1 MKLKANL
8 KKFRPKKWMVVTA
21 VIVIICVAVG
31 IFFSAFRKNKAKDAM
46 SQLSNESSVS
56 RQSIVSSITGTAVVK
71 PKDQYSIT
79 SLVNGDILSANFEQ
93 GDMVNEGDVLYRI
106 DASDAENSIESANIA
121 VERSQNNYSKAVA
134 DQSDLTV
141 KSDVSGI
148 IKKLYIKK
156 GDSVNAG
163 AQIADIYD
171 DSVLLLTIPFNES
184 DIPQLFHGANATV
197 RISGTSDTLFGTVK
211 EIKGASYAKAGN
223 MLVRDVVIRVENPGT
238 LMVTDTAVA
247 SIGSISCND
256 SGTFE
261 YVTEKTV
268 TAKASGDV
276 SKLYVSEGGKVKA
289 GGTIAQ
295 LSSDTV
301 SENIKSN
308 ALSLK
313 ESQLSKKNA
322 QKKLEDYTITAPI
335 SGTVVEK
342 NVKAGDKLDNSNAS
356 TVMAVIYDMPS
367 LEFELAVDELDIKN
381 VALDQDVTITS
392 DALEN
397 KTYHGKVTNVS
408 VSGTTENGVTTY
420 PVTVEILD
428 FDDQLLPGMN
438 IDVEIETS
446 RAENV
451 LSVPV
456 AAVNRGN
463 TVYVKGEKTD
473 ENDRAPEGFKTVKVE
488 TGVYNDE
495 LIEVTSGLSEGD
507 VVYVPQQASKAFSME
522 DMMGGMGGPGGMT
535 MDGPSGGMGGGPS
548 GGGSS
553 GGGSGSGRSGG
564 AGGGGMR

>member
-1 MKLKANL
+1 M
-8 KKFRPKKWMVVTA
+8 
-21 VIVIICVAVG
+21 
-31 IFFSAFRKNKAKDAM
+31 
-46 SQLSNESSVS
+46 
-56 RQSIVSSITGTAVVK
+56 
-71 PKDQYSIT
+71 
-79 SLVNGDILSANFEQ
+79 
-93 GDMVNEGDVLYRI
+93 
-106 DASDAENSIESANIA
+106 
-121 VERSQNNYSKAVA
+121 
-134 DQSDLTV
+134 
-141 KSDVSGI
+141 
-148 IKKLYIKK
+148 
-156 GDSVNAG
+156 NAG

-197 RISGTSDTLFGTVK
+197 RISGTSDTLSGTVK

-356 TVMAVIYDMPS
+356 TVMAVIYDMSS

>member
-1 MKLKANL
+1 MKPKAAL
-8 KKFRPKKWMVVTA
+8 RKFKPKKWMVVTA
-21 VIVIICVAVG
+21 IIVIVCVALG
-31 IFFSAFRKNKAKDAM
+31 IFFFAFQKNKAKDAK
-46 SQLSNESSVS
+46 SQQSSEVTVS
-56 RQSIVSSITGTAVVK
+56 RQSIVSSITGTAVVM

-93 GDMVNEGDVLYRI
+93 GDIVNEGDVLYRI

-121 VERSQNNYSKAVA
+121 VERSQNNYSKAVS
-134 DQSDLTV
+134 DQSDLTIR
-141 KSDVSGI
+141 SDVSGV

-156 GDSVNAG
+156 GDSVNTG

-171 DSVLLLTIPFNES
+171 DSVLLLTVPFNDS
-184 DIPQLFHGANATV
+184 DIPQLFNGANAVV
-197 RISGTSDTLFGTVK
+197 RISGTSDTLPGTIK
-211 EIKGASYAKAGN
+211 EIKGASYAKSGN

-247 SIGSISCND
+247 SVGNISCND

-261 YVTEKTV
+261 YITEKTI
-268 TAKASGDV
+268 TAKAAGDV
-276 SKLYVSEGGKVKA
+276 SKLYVSEGGKIAA

-295 LSSDTV
+295 LTSDTV

-313 ESQLSKKNA
+313 ESRLSRQNA

-356 TVMAVIYDMPS
+356 TVMAVIYDMSS

-381 VALDQDVTITS
+381 VELDQEVTITS

-397 KTYHGKVTNVS
+397 KTYHGRVTNVS

-420 PVTVEILD
+420 PVTVEITD
-428 FDDQLLPGMN
+428 FDDELLPGMN
-438 IDVEIETS
+438 IDVEIITS
-446 RAENV
+446 QAENV

-463 TVYVKGEKTD
+463 TVYVKGDKTED
-473 ENDRAPEGFKTVKVE
+473 GDRAPEGYKSVTVE

-495 LIEVTSGLSEGD
+495 FIEITAGLSEGD
-507 VVYVPQQASKAFSME
+507 VVYVPLPASKSFSME
-522 DMMGGMGGPGGMT
+522 DMMGAGGMPGMGGA
-535 MDGPSGGMGGGPS
+535 PSGGMGAPSGGGPS
-548 GGGSS
+548 GGGAPSGGASRSGGSS
-553 GGGSGSGRSGG
+553 GG
-564 AGGGGMR
+564 MR

>member
-1 MKLKANL
+1 MKPKAAL
-8 KKFRPKKWMVVTA
+8 RKFKPKKWMVVTA
-21 VIVIICVAVG
+21 IIVIVCVALG
-31 IFFSAFRKNKAKDAM
+31 IFFFAFQKNKAKDAK
-46 SQLSNESSVS
+46 SQQSSEVTVS
-56 RQSIVSSITGTAVVK
+56 RQSIVSSITGTAVVM

-93 GDMVNEGDVLYRI
+93 GDIVNEGDVLYRI
-106 DASDAENSIESANIA
+106 DASDAESSIESANIA
-121 VERSQNNYSKAVA
+121 VERSQNNYSKAVS
-134 DQSDLTV
+134 DQSDLTIR
-141 KSDVSGI
+141 SDVSGV

-156 GDSVNAG
+156 GDSVNTG

-171 DSVLLLTIPFNES
+171 DSVLLLTVPFNDS
-184 DIPQLFHGANATV
+184 DIPQLFNGANAVV
-197 RISGTSDTLFGTVK
+197 RISGTSDTLPGTIK
-211 EIKGASYAKAGN
+211 EIKGASYAKSGN

-247 SIGSISCND
+247 SVGNISCND

-261 YVTEKTV
+261 YITEKTI
-268 TAKASGDV
+268 TAKAAGDV
-276 SKLYVSEGGKVKA
+276 SKLYVSEGGKVAA

-295 LSSDTV
+295 LTSDTV

-308 ALSLK
+308 ALSLR
-313 ESQLSKKNA
+313 ESRLSRQNA

-356 TVMAVIYDMPS
+356 TVMAVIYDMSS

-381 VALDQDVTITS
+381 VELDQEVTITS

-397 KTYHGKVTNVS
+397 KTYHGRVTNVS

-420 PVTVEILD
+420 PVTVEITD
-428 FDDQLLPGMN
+428 FDDELLPGMN
-438 IDVEIETS
+438 IDVEIITS
-446 RAENV
+446 QAENV

-463 TVYVKGEKTD
+463 TVYVKGDKTED
-473 ENDRAPEGFKTVKVE
+473 GDRAPEGYKSVTVE

-495 LIEVTSGLSEGD
+495 FIEITAGLSEGD
-507 VVYVPQQASKAFSME
+507 VVYVPLPSSKSFSME
-522 DMMGGMGGPGGMT
+522 DMMGAGGMPGMGGA
-535 MDGPSGGMGGGPS
+535 PSGGMGAPSGGGPS
-548 GGGSS
+548 GGGAPSGGASRSGGSS
-553 GGGSGSGRSGG
+553 GG
-564 AGGGGMR
+564 MR